1 MTERDTQHTLNDNDA
16 APIPSGPIPSV
27 PLGASEPMFPRPN
40 SPNGIRLSRDE
51 MNLAEFP
58 LTVLSK
64 RVDPS
69 LKTLEFHDCVKGKN
83 GEVVNRAWIITG
95 ADKFGLPTSSDDEV
109 LLGLLKLTADD
120 GLRNRKI
127 LFTRYELLKILRWT
141 TEGRSY
147 TRLQNA
153 LDRLSGVRIK
163 ATNAFYDNEN
173 KLHST
178 KNFGIID
185 EYEIND
191 GRDTRPSF
199 FTWSDVLFKSF
210 QVGFIKKLDLN
221 FYLDLKSAVSKRL
234 YRYLDKHFW
243 YRSRLQV
250 NLFTLAHEKV
260 GISRNYKFASSL
272 RQQLEPALEELVE
285 RGMIAEFQFLGK
297 GASTEV
303 VLIAAYGARKGNEG
317 GANSSHNQ
325 GTNDFGFGG
334 PKLEEGQGRD
344 SQDPYELIVTL
355 LVDRGLAEKQIRKVI
370 VERSDDYLTRVREVI
385 SHYDSLLAT
394 KSQLVSKSPCGFLY
408 RAIERPFDFVL
419 PSDKKKYKNDGHD
432 TYASPRADTAS
443 HQANSNTER
452 TYESQA
458 QPVVHDLSY
467 DIAAEA
473 AYVAARTK
481 ALNKILSETRPE
493 EIDALREEVT
503 LAMNKLKA
511 YISSQRFEE
520 AVQHAIEQRMLERRG
535 FPDFDRWMKDYG
547 AKQGR
552 LAL

>member
-1 MTERDTQHTLNDNDA
+1 MTERDTQPSITDNDA
-16 APIPSGPIPSV
+16 VPIPSS
-27 PLGASEPMFPRPN
+27 PLGAGEPLFPRTGNP
-40 SPNGIRLSRDE
+40 SGVRLSRDE

-303 VLIAAYGARKGNEG
+303 VLIAAYGARKGSGTESSTT
-317 GANSSHNQ
+317 NSTHS
-325 GTNDFGFGG
+325 NDFGFGG
-334 PKLEEGQGRD
+334 PKVENGQSRESD
-344 SQDPYELIVTL
+344 DPYEQIVFA
-355 LVDRGLAEKQIRKVI
+355 LVERGLAEKQVRKVV
-370 VERSDDYLTRVREVI
+370 VESTDDYLQRVREVI
-385 SHYDSLLAT
+385 AHYDSLLAS

-419 PSDKKKYKNDGHD
+419 PSDKKKFKGAGEGSE
-432 TYASPRADTAS
+432 TSER
-443 HQANSNTER
+443 ANSR
-452 TYESQA
+452 ESSQSSKEGRSFDA
-458 QPVVHDLSY
+458 QPAQVINDLSY

-473 AYVAARTK
+473 AYVAARKK
-481 ALNKILSETRPE
+481 ALDKIFAETKPQE
-493 EIDALREEVT
+493 VELLRDEVSQ
-503 LAMNKLKA
+503 AMNKLKA
-511 YISSQRFEE
+511 YISPQRFEE